1 VGGAMEG
8 RRSEDV
14 CVSREVAKSPESKE
28 TCREEDGTVG
38 SEGQLHREECPW
50 WWTSVLAL
58 CRA

>member
-1 VGGAMEG
+1 MEG